1 MDILCLTAT
10 NIITRTPA
18 KSTRLPLY
26 NHDILLKK
34 LKLYGLDQK
43 SRNWMKSFLMN
54 RSQIVKINETLS
66 EKKSLKWG
74 LPQGS
79 CLSPL
84 IYSVYIADIDLHFP
98 DNLLGGYADDYNVT
112 ISDKDP
118 DIIIK
123 KSEGKNTRLN
133 QYYNKKISSQIK
145 KR

>member
-1 MDILCLTAT
+1 MVDTLDFFMDLISAYDC
-10 NIITRTPA
+10 I
-18 KSTRLPLY
+18 

-34 LKLYGLDQK
+34 LKLYGLDQM
-43 SRNWMKSFLMN
+43 SRNWMKSFMVN
-54 RSQIVKINETLS
+54 RSQVVKINETLS
-66 EKKSLKWG
+66 EKISLKWG

-112 ISDKDP
+112 ISDKNP

-123 KSEGKNTRLN
+123 KSEEILN
-133 QYYNKKISSQIK
+133 QMKDY
-145 KR
+145 